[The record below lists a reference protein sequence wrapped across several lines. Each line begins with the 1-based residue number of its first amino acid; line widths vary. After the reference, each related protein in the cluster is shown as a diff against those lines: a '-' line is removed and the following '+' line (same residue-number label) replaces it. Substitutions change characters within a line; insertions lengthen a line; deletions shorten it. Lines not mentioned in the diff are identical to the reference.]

1 MAELF
6 DTVNK
11 QLSTSIEFKRGMAA
25 FLSASADNEQK
36 ALETCEAM
44 KAERDEYKKK
54 YEDKCE
60 ECEDLQRQLA
70 EARALI
76 VQLTQKPVVNVT
88 LTGKS
93 KVNKLITG
101 NLTELYAQNDSNTGQ
116 QDRRISAG
124 G

>member
-1 MAELF
+1 MAELL

-36 ALETCEAM
+36 ALEACEAM
-44 KAERDEYKKK
+44 KAERDAYKKK

-60 ECEDLQRQLA
+60 EYEDLQRQLA
-70 EARALI
+70 EAQAFI
-76 VQLTQKPVVNVT
+76 AQLTKKPVINVT

-101 NLTELYAQNDSNTGQ
+101 NLTELYAQDDNHTGQ

-124 G
+124 